1 MKNLK
6 KRLMTAFVAIPLLYI
21 TFYLG
26 SYYFLFLVLG
36 ISILSSL
43 EFFDF
48 AKMEISK
55 LRRAYILAIT
65 ILLILGA
72 FQSPIYL
79 KMFLTLFIIISVI
92 FEFRTKDFSNC
103 LLNLGLNL
111 FSLLYFGWML
121 AHAILL
127 RNLSSNDE
135 IAAFS
140 TQSQN
145 FENPGFF
152 FVVLIVTCTFL
163 NDTGAFTIGNKLGNI
178 KLAPYI
184 SPGKTVEGTI
194 GGVIFSLIGAVITNI
209 VFSNPIPNKW
219 ALLYGLVVSIAAV
232 FGDLFESAI
241 KRGAGVKDSGS
252 ILPGHGGIL
261 DRFDSLIFVFP
272 CAYYITVIYYYF
284 NGIILF

>member
-26 SYYFLFLVLG
+26 GIYFLLLILG
-36 ISILSSL
+36 ISIFSSI

-48 AKMEISK
+48 AKMHISK
-55 LRRAYILAIT
+55 LRRGYILT
-65 ILLILGA
+65 ICTLLILGA

-79 KMFLTLFIIISVI
+79 KMLLTLFIIISVI
-92 FEFRTKDFSNC
+92 FEFHTKDFSNC

-127 RNLSSNDE
+127 RNITNNDQV
-135 IAAFS
+135 ISYS
-140 TQSQN
+140 TEFQN
-145 FENPGFF
+145 LDNPGFF
-152 FVVLIVTCTFL
+152 FIVLIVTCTFL
-163 NDTGAFTIGNKLGNI
+163 NDTGGFSIGNKLGKI

-194 GGVIFSLIGAVITNI
+194 GGILFSLVGAVLTNM
-209 VFSNPIPNKW
+209 VFSNPIPYKW
-219 ALLYGLVVSIAAV
+219 ALLYGLVVSIAAI

-272 CAYYITVIYYYF
+272 CAYYITVVYYYLRD
-284 NGIILF
+284 ITLF